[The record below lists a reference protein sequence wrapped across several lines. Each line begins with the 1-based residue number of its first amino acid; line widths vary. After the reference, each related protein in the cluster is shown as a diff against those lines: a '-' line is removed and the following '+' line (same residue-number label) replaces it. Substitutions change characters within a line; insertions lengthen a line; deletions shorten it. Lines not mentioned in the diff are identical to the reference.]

1 MQWKRDA
8 LEEESV
14 RRKEE
19 SVREGKRGGVMSAGS
34 GYNYCQTSPINL
46 PD

>member
-14 RRKEE
+14 RRKMGRRGMRGR
-19 SVREGKRGGVMSAGS
+19 SKRGLMREREEGEIVMGEE
-34 GYNYCQTSPINL
+34 G
-46 PD
+46 